1 LDDDLDLLLAAAE
14 EAGRIAMRFWKRAPQ
29 AWDKDHG
36 AGPVTEADLAVNAML
51 ETRLRAARP
60 GYGWLSEESPDTQD
74 RLSRSR
80 VFVIDP
86 IDGTRA
92 FIKGEPHF
100 AHALAVVEGGKVV
113 SGVVA
118 LPARSMVYAATSAG
132 PATCNG
138 QPIRCGSQSG
148 IDGARALASAAAFA
162 ADLWPGGVPAM
173 ARSFRPSL
181 AYRMCLVADG
191 RFDATLTPRPAWEWD
206 IAAGALIAERAGA
219 RATDRDGLPLA
230 FNRPDPRSDGLL
242 VASPALHNALMARR
256 RG

>member
-1 LDDDLDLLLAAAE
+1 LDDDLDLLFDAAE

-29 AWDKDHG
+29 AWDKGHG

-51 ETRLRAARP
+51 ETRLRTARP

-92 FIKGEPHF
+92 FIKGERHF
-100 AHALAVVEGGKVV
+100 AHALAVVEGGRVV
-113 SGVVA
+113 AGVVA
-118 LPARSMVYAATSAG
+118 LPAKSMVYAATSTG

-138 QPIRCGSQSG
+138 QPIRCGVQPG
-148 IDGARALASAAAFA
+148 IDGARALASAAAFS

-219 RATDRDGLPLA
+219 RVTDRDGTPLA

-242 VASPALHNALMARR
+242 VASPALHDALMARR